1 MTALPKN
8 MKQNWKIET
17 NKITIMPNFSRG
29 TGNRQNIS
37 NDLCFSFI
45 EDRAY
50 SKDMGQPD
58 DALELEDKRT
68 FLDELDSEYFSS
80 RVGDDISI

>member
-1 MTALPKN
+1 MV
-8 MKQNWKIET
+8 
-17 NKITIMPNFSRG
+17 SYYV
-29 TGNRQNIS
+29 
-37 NDLCFSFI
+37 SFRK
-45 EDRAY
+45 DRAY

-80 RVGDDISI
+80 RVSVKALLFPVCLKKLSDS